1 MIIQTILIYI
11 SCVLLSLGVF
21 FYIMIGRINMS
32 MDFPDFCTYLDND
45 CMLSNITE
53 SRIGNMLG
61 IIYVLTVIPTL
72 FFLMFYVM
80 DVLRVKTYYKDI
92 PIKKNSYS
100 RYSSDKLFKI
110 PSKDSYFKFED
121 MINNIDLSHI
131 KLSYFK

>member
-1 MIIQTILIYI
+1 
-11 SCVLLSLGVF
+11 
-21 FYIMIGRINMS
+21 MS

-53 SRIGNMLG
+53 SRLGNMLG

-92 PIKKNSYS
+92 PMKKDSYS
-100 RYSSDKLFKI
+100 INKLFKI
-110 PSKDSYFKFED
+110 PSKSNYFKFED
-121 MINNIDLSHI
+121 IINNIDLSHI

>member
-1 MIIQTILIYI
+1 MIIQTILIYMC
-11 SCVLLSLGVF
+11 CVLLSLGVF

-92 PIKKNSYS
+92 PMKKDSYS
-100 RYSSDKLFKI
+100 INKLFKI
-110 PSKDSYFKFED
+110 PSKSNYFKFED
-121 MINNIDLSHI
+121 IINNIDLSHI

>member
-110 PSKDSYFKFED
+110 SSKDSYFKFED

>member
-92 PIKKNSYS
+92 PMKKDSYS
-100 RYSSDKLFKI
+100 INKLFKI
-110 PSKDSYFKFED
+110 PSKSNYFKFED